1 MDDKNVRLR
10 RMNRREFCVKTV
22 KGGLWGAGMLSLG
35 RLVLPRYAKAS
46 PAPDLAAVEGSAVD
60 AARRAVE
67 LLGGMGR
74 FVGSGQRVV
83 VKPNIGWDRTPEQ
96 AANTNPDV
104 VAAVVR
110 MCLDAGAGEVLVFDR
125 TCNDPRLSYRRSG
138 IKDAVEA
145 VTDRRVKLF
154 HPDRRKYVD
163 VAIPRGEAL
172 KEWKLYEDAVKADVF
187 INVPIAKHH
196 SLSGLTLGMKNVMG
210 VIGGNRGQIHTG
222 FDDKIVDLN
231 VVRPSHLTVLDAT
244 RILTAHGPQGGR
256 LEDVREPRTVVAGTD
271 IVAVDAYSTRFFGL
285 KPKEID
291 HIRRAAERGLGTM
304 DPDKV
309 VLREESL

>member
-1 MDDKNVRLR
+1 MVCAGSVVRLR
-10 RMNRREFCVKTV
+10 PARAAAT
-22 KGGLWGAGMLSLG
+22 AG
-35 RLVLPRYAKAS
+35 
-46 PAPDLAAVEGSAVD
+46 LAAIEGSAVD

-74 FVGSGQRVV
+74 FVHSGQKVV

-110 MCLDAGAGEVLVFDR
+110 MCLEVGAGEVLVFDR

-145 VTDRRVKLF
+145 VRDRRVKLF

-163 VAIPRGEAL
+163 VKIPGAVSVG
-172 KEWKLYEDAVKADVF
+172 EWKFYEDAIRADVF
-187 INVPIAKHH
+187 INVPVAKHH

-231 VVRPSHLTVLDAT
+231 LARPSTLTILDAS
-244 RILTAHGPQGGR
+244 RILVAHGPQGGR
-256 LEDVREPRTVVAGTD
+256 LEDVRKPGVVVAGPD
-271 IVAVDAYSTRFFGL
+271 IVAVDAYATRFFGL

-304 DPDKV
+304 DLDKV
-309 VLREESL
+309 RLREESL